1 MGVGVGV
8 VYQEEEVRCGEAEVE
23 LLGVEE
29 VESLVA
35 GAAL

>member
-1 MGVGVGV
+1 MGVGV
-8 VYQEEEVRCGEAEVE
+8 VYREEEVHCGEAEVE

-35 GAAL
+35 VAAL